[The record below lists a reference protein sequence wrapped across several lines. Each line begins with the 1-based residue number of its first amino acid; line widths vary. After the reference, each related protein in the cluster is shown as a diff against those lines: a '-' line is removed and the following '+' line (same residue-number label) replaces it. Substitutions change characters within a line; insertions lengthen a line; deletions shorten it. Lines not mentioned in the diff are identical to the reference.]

1 MSTMESKLEAW
12 LRYVAKQEEAIKHP
26 DEVTSEPQQMA
37 APAAA
42 PVVPAAP
49 VAASPASTPTLASTP
64 TVTATIERQLRHTA
78 PPEPAIPEVEDFL
91 PILRRRTEPP
101 AFEQPQTP
109 APPQSTVEQKPEPIQ
124 MSAPPPAPVAP
135 AAPRVAMPPSQ
146 PAPAPVSAPAPTAP
160 RAVMPPSPPKP
171 VEPTFVAPQAPAP
184 PQPVQT
190 EQPAPA
196 PQAAAAKPRIKTVAP
211 PAPMQVEGAQEMWD
225 RLPRHVQLLVGT
237 HPKEIAQ
244 PSYKKFKETREELV
258 ERLLDPTLSLEEA
271 ARILNVCPTT
281 VRRYTNKNQLRHL
294 RTAGNQRRFRLSDIL
309 AFMEA
314 QASKKTE

>member
-26 DEVTSEPQQMA
+26 DEAATPEPQQMA
-37 APAAA
+37 AAAVPVIPAT
-42 PVVPAAP
+42 PAAP
-49 VAASPASTPTLASTP
+49 AAASPASTPTLASTP

-78 PPEPAIPEVEDFL
+78 PPEPEIPEVEDFL
-91 PILRRRTEPP
+91 PIVRRRTEPP
-101 AFEQPQTP
+101 AYEQPQMATP
-109 APPQSTVEQKPEPIQ
+109 AQPIIERKPEPIQ
-124 MSAPPPAPVAP
+124 TVTPPPAPVAP
-135 AAPRVAMPPSQ
+135 V
-146 PAPAPVSAPAPTAP
+146 AP
-160 RAVMPPSPPKP
+160 RAVMPPAPTPAAVPAPPKP
-171 VEPTFVAPQAPAP
+171 AESTLFMPQAPAP
-184 PQPVQT
+184 PRPVQAP
-190 EQPAPA
+190 QPARA
-196 PQAAAAKPRIKTVAP
+196 PQPAAPAAPAKPRVKTVTP
-211 PAPMQVEGAQEMWD
+211 PASMQAEGAQEMWD

-244 PSYKKFKETREELV
+244 PSYKEFKESRDQLI

-281 VRRYTNKNQLRHL
+281 VRRYTNKNQLKHL

-314 QASKKTE
+314 QASKRSE